1 MRTRERY
8 PHGGHGLPLS
18 RILGLL
24 DRSPVGNVPVCG
36 KSIWGTNARSF
47 VRRIRQTRS
56 RGDGDARG
64 ATRGLGLGVDVGVLG
79 LGRVVVSRVDRR
91 RVAVAVV
98 ADRGDSA
105 RAARRGVERA
115 RTRARGRARRC
126 GGDDDDDDD
135 GGSTARV
142 SRVVVRDRRGGGEG
156 GVGTVVARA
165 RDATAR
171 GARRA
176 GTRKRWTDV
185 SGGVRAVLGV

>member
-24 DRSPVGNVPVCG
+24 DSSPVGNVPVCG

-47 VRRIRQTRS
+47 VRRSRQTRS

-126 GGDDDDDDD
+126 GGDDD

>member
-1 MRTRERY
+1 VWEKY
-8 PHGGHGLPLS
+8 
-18 RILGLL
+18 
-24 DRSPVGNVPVCG
+24 G
-36 KSIWGTNARSF
+36 KRRAFG
-47 VRRIRQTRS
+47 RRIRQTRS

-64 ATRGLGLGVDVGVLG
+64 ATRGLGFDVDVGLIGLG
-79 LGRVVVSRVDRR
+79 LVVVSRVDRR

-98 ADRGDSA
+98 ADRVDSA

-115 RTRARGRARRC
+115 RKRARGSARRRD
-126 GGDDDDDDD
+126 GVDDD

-142 SRVVVRDRRGGGEG
+142 SRVFVRDRRGGGEG

>member
-8 PHGGHGLPLS
+8 PHGGHGIPLS
-18 RILGLL
+18 RILGRL
-24 DRSPVGNVPVCG
+24 DSSPMGNVPVCG
-36 KSIWGTNARSF
+36 ESMGKGSAV

-64 ATRGLGLGVDVGVLG
+64 ATRGLGLGVDVGLLG
-79 LGRVVVSRVDRR
+79 LGHVVVSRVDRR

-98 ADRGDSA
+98 ADRVDSA

-115 RTRARGRARRC
+115 RTRARGRARRRD
-126 GGDDDDDDD
+126 GGDDDDDD

-142 SRVVVRDRRGGGEG
+142 SRVFVRDRRGGGEG